1 MKKEHLYY
9 LSGDQ
14 KTTIHAVRW
23 VPEGETLAVLQ
34 ISHGMVEFIDRYDEF
49 ASYLADRGI
58 AVTGNDHLGHGE
70 SVFDRKAYGYFSEEK
85 GNQVLLRDLYHL
97 KKLTEKKFPGVPY
110 FLLGHSMGSFLARQY
125 LCLWGEELRGAV
137 IMGTGTK
144 PRALLG
150 AGMAI
155 CRLLASVRGWR
166 HRSRLVDIMAFGG
179 FNCRLKHPRTTHDWL
194 TREEAIVD
202 AYIADER
209 CQFMFTLNG
218 YYNLFYSM
226 FLLTFRNYTER
237 MPKRLPVLFLSGG
250 EDPVGNYGKG
260 VRRVVKE
267 FQRMGMERVK
277 CRIYPEDRH
286 EILNEKDRESVYRDI
301 FGFIKGTLDRGANRS

>member
-9 LSGDQ
+9 LSGDK

-23 VPEGETLAVLQ
+23 MPEGETLAVLQ
-34 ISHGMVEFIDRYDEF
+34 ISHGMVEFIDRYEEF

-70 SVFDRKAYGYFSEEK
+70 SVLDQEAYGYFSEEK
-85 GNQVLLRDLYHL
+85 GNQVLLRDLHYL
-97 KKLTEKKFPGVPY
+97 RGLTEKKFPGVPY

-125 LCLWGEELRGAV
+125 LCLWGEGLRGAV

-144 PRALLG
+144 PRALLY
-150 AGMAI
+150 AGRKV

-166 HRSRLVDIMAFGG
+166 HRSRLVDLMAFGG
-179 FNCRLKHPRTTHDWL
+179 FNRRFKHPRTTHDWL

-209 CQFMFTLNG
+209 CRFLFTLNG
-218 YYNLFYSM
+218 YENLFYSM
-226 FLLTFRNYTER
+226 YVLTFPAYIAR

-250 EDPVGNYGKG
+250 EDPVGNYGRG
-260 VRRVVKE
+260 VRKVADE
-267 FQRMGMERVK
+267 FRSAGMEWVK
-277 CRIYPEDRH
+277 CRIYSEDRH
-286 EILNEKDRESVYRDI
+286 EILNERDRESVYQDI
-301 FGFIKGTLDRGANRS
+301 FRFLKSRIDRGEQKS